1 MLHAL
6 RSRQPTL
13 SSAYGRIAALV
24 LERPEDALR
33 LSISALAERAGV
45 SEPTIVRF
53 CRELGC
59 AGFRDFK
66 LELAQDLG
74 NPARPPAEPVT
85 AADTVDEAI
94 DKMFRATAGVLERLR
109 VGLPRD
115 AVQRAAD
122 AIAAARWVHIHGFGA
137 SASVAS
143 DAHQKLFRLVPAVAV
158 HLDVHIQAMAAA
170 TLGPQDVVITISN
183 SGRTREL
190 LETASLAA
198 EGGAAIIAI
207 TRPHT
212 PLAALA
218 TILLPVAVDEVIP
231 IHTPMM
237 SRLAHLVV
245 MDALVVAVAL
255 SHPASAQP
263 ERLRRMKDAVE
274 RRRVPESTPSDSLG

>member
-1 MLHAL
+1 MLPEL
-6 RSRQPTL
+6 RSRQSSL

-24 LERPEDALR
+24 LDRPEEALR

-45 SEPTIVRF
+45 SEPTVVRF

-74 NPARPPAEPVT
+74 NPALPPALPIT
-85 AADTVDEAI
+85 TDDSVDDAI
-94 DKMFRATAGVLERLR
+94 DKIFRATAGALERLR
-109 VGLPRD
+109 LELPRA

-122 AIAAARWVHIHGFGA
+122 VLARARWVHIHGFGA

-143 DAHQKLFRLVPAVAV
+143 DAQQKLFRLVPAVAV
-158 HLDVHIQAMAAA
+158 YLDVHMQAMAAS
-170 TLGPQDVVITISN
+170 TLGPDDVVITISN

-198 EGGAAIIAI
+198 EGGATIIAI
-207 TRPHT
+207 TRPGT

-218 TILLPVAVDEVIP
+218 SIVLPVAVDEVIP

-245 MDALVVAVAL
+245 MDALVVALAL
-255 SHPASAQP
+255 SHPAAARP
-263 ERLRRMKDAVE
+263 ERLQRMKDAIE
-274 RRRVPESTPSDSLG
+274 RRRVPDASPSDSLG